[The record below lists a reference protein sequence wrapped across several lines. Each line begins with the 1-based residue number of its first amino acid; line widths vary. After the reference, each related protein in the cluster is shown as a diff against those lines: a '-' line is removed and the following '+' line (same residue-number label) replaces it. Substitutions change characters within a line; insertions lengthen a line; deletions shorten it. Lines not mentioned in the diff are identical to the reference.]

1 MKNRLKKA
9 EQSIEHAPMFIGWVT
24 GIAGKAI
31 VTEHLFHGDL
41 ARTSALVGDVLYEVG
56 IACHGGLSF
65 VIAQRYEKIRKPR
78 LLPELRNL
86 SVLISFL
93 LF

>member
-9 EQSIEHAPMFIGWVT
+9 EQSIEHAPMFIGSVT

-31 VTEHLFHGDL
+31 VTEHLFHRDL
-41 ARTSALVGDVLYEVG
+41 ARTCALVGDVLNEVG

-65 VIAQRYEKIRKPR
+65 VIVQRYEK
-78 LLPELRNL
+78 
-86 SVLISFL
+86 SATQAFT
-93 LF
+93 